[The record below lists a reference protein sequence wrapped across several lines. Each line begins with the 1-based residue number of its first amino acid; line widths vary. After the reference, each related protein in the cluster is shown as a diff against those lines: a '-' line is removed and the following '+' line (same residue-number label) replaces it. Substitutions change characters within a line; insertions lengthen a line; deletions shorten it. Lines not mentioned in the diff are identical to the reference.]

1 MSRRVIFLSLP
12 LFTLAVL
19 AGCSDMIP
27 RSGKSNGNG
36 EKTPAKDIGGN
47 LYKAEEYKGLAVAP
61 PDLLIPGHLTVFL
74 KADVPSQRD
83 GKIYVIGTEADAG
96 QKDSKEV
103 FPHPFDKTKFFRQFR
118 DSERVRRDQLV
129 AVLDDRQA
137 YQEVKKAE
145 AGVDAAKAEA
155 KEAEAIAKLSKV
167 EYDRVSDAYK
177 KGAAN
182 EFELNRAKLQW
193 DRSVE
198 GVAVKN
204 AGVQK
209 AEQELASVKVLHEFH
224 YLRAPLDG
232 IMIPTNRKSGE
243 AVRASET
250 VVQIQNVEK
259 LRLEGLIDPG
269 YRAILREGMQ
279 VMVEPAI
286 EINQQSVQA
295 HFLPITSVAVANAPA
310 QDPYYISA
318 SEDKSVRVWQGL
330 KQIAMLPH
338 PSAVRSV
345 VCTPPGVS
353 FNYCLT
359 GADDGKLRLW
369 DLATGKMIREFKSA
383 AEENGF
389 QHRGQITALAFS
401 PNGSYAV
408 SADDQ
413 DICLWQV
420 NDGQLKYRFPS
431 VHRGA
436 ISTLA
441 FTPQCKLI
449 SAGRDNTLRVWRL
462 GTAGAQEE
470 YRQEGRSGDVAVL
483 GVSGTGERVLFDFQQ
498 SLSVLGLKDKKVEGL
513 VQPGV
518 ESGRFATFA
527 LFSPDDAYILTG
539 SHIEGRLSLY
549 RAPSADNFR
558 AAEVRQFR
566 PENRL
571 AQFTCAVFSPHA
583 QASFAVTGTRS
594 GDLYVWRMPDKNDV
608 KPLSAK
614 VTFVDHSTDTSS
626 RQIRVWAELD
636 NPRDANGE
644 ELLMPGKTATMVIK
658 MGQLTRTNRR
668 PIEPK

>member
-1 MSRRVIFLSLP
+1 M
-12 LFTLAVL
+12 LAVH

-27 RSGKSNGNG
+27 RSGKANSNF
-36 EKTPAKDIGGN
+36 EKTPPKDIGGN
-47 LYKAEEYKGLAVAP
+47 LYKAEEYKGLPVAP
-61 PDLLIPGHLTVFL
+61 PDLLIPGHLVVFD
-74 KADVPSQRD
+74 KHEVPSQID
-83 GKIYVIGTEADAG
+83 GRILVFGTEPDAG
-96 QKDSKEV
+96 DTNPKGLV
-103 FPHPFDKTKFFRQFR
+103 LHPVDKTKFFRPLR
-118 DSERVRRDQLV
+118 DGERVRKNQLI
-129 AVLDDRQA
+129 AVLDDKDAFMQVKVAESQVEVAVEEEKSAENTRELA
-137 YQEVKKAE
+137 LDYFKKQEALYMTKQGVSEFEYKKAKLDMLRSE
-145 AGVDAAKAEA
+145 ADRNAKRATVAKA
-155 KEAEAIAKLSKV
+155 KEEV
-167 EYDRVSDAYK
+167 
-177 KGAAN
+177 G
-182 EFELNRAKLQW
+182 RAKVLL
-193 DRSVE
+193 DKHYIRSE
-198 GVAVKN
+198 I
-204 AGVQK
+204 
-209 AEQELASVKVLHEFH
+209 
-224 YLRAPLDG
+224 DG
-232 IMIPTNRKSGE
+232 IIIPTNKKAGE
-243 AVRASET
+243 AVRASE
-250 VVQIQNVEK
+250 VILQVQNVDK

-269 YRAILREGMQ
+269 YRGMLREGMQ
-279 VMVEPAI
+279 AMVEPAI

-295 HFLPITSVAVANAPA
+295 HFLPITAVAVANAPD
-310 QDPYYISA
+310 QDPYYVSA

-369 DLATGKMIREFKSA
+369 DLTTGKMIREFKSA

-483 GVSGTGERVLFDFQQ
+483 GVSRTGERVLFDFQQ
-498 SLSVLGLKDKKVEGL
+498 GLSVLGLKDKKVEGL
-513 VQPGV
+513 VQPGA

-527 LFSPDDAYILTG
+527 LFSPDDAYILAG

-571 AQFTCAVFSPHA
+571 AQFTCAAFSPHL

-608 KPLSAK
+608 KPLPAK
-614 VTFVDHSTDTSS
+614 ITFVDHSTDTSS